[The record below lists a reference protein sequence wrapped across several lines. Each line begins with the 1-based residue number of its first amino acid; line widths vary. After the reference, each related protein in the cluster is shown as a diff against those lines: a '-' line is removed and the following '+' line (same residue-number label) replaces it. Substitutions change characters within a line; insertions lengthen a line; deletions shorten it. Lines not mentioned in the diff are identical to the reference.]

1 MKAAMAMV
9 AFAGLQ
15 IAASAQTKEISREQ
29 PEFTAINVANDFDVT
44 LCQGDM
50 YQVTLTVDEALS
62 PYVFAEVKGKTL
74 SIYFDEKNVAKEV
87 KQRYK
92 KEKLTPIFHAV
103 ITMPVLESVTIANNV
118 VLNSTTPFECPER
131 FELTATDKAQVKL
144 LTVNARSA
152 NLALLKDANAVM
164 NITSVYAIDISAE
177 DKSNLRLT
185 TNTDELVVYAVG
197 SARVDVT
204 NVCSKLTIASKGS
217 SQVMVSGP
225 CKTAAVTAEGSTKI
239 SLSGKGQN
247 LNVKASKSSNV
258 DAYGLEVEHASLEM
272 SGNAAVNINASDA
285 VDLSLT
291 GGKLTFGGSPVFRI
305 IKVSKASITPYGSA
319 E

>member
-1 MKAAMAMV
+1 MKAAMAMA

-62 PYVFAEVKGKTL
+62 PYVYAEVKGKTL
-74 SIYFDEKNVAKEV
+74 NIYFDEKNVAKEV
-87 KQRYK
+87 KQKYK

-103 ITMPVLESVTIANNV
+103 VTMPVLESVTIANNV

-131 FELTATDKAQVKL
+131 FELTVTDKAQIKL

-152 NLALLKDANAVM
+152 NLVLMKEASAVL
-164 NITSVYAIDISAE
+164 NVTSVYAIDISTE
-177 DKSNLRLT
+177 DKANLRIT
-185 TNTDELVVYAVG
+185 TNTEELVVNALG
-197 SARVDVT
+197 SSRVDIT
-204 NVCSKLTIASKGS
+204 NVCSKLTIGSKGS
-217 SQVMVSGP
+217 SQVFVSGP
-225 CKTAAVTAEGSTKI
+225 CKNAAITAEGSTKI
-239 SLSGKGQN
+239 SVSGKGQN
-247 LNVKASKSSNV
+247 LSVKASKNSNV
-258 DAYGLEVEHASLEM
+258 DAYGLEVEDSSLEM
-272 SGNAAVNINASDA
+272 SGSSVVNINASGT
-285 VDLSLT
+285 VELSLT
-291 GGKLTFGGSPVFRI
+291 GGKLTFGGSPIFRI
-305 IKVSKASITPYGSA
+305 VKISKASVTPYGTA